1 MLFQKNDYVLVTGAN
16 RGIGK
21 STMIKFAENGAN
33 IFAHSRKYSDAFE
46 VLCRETEDTYGV
58 RIIPV
63 YFDLREPIEIQQGI
77 KTIRSYKVP
86 VTVLVNN
93 AGTVN
98 SVKLFQMTTMEE
110 IKESFEVNFFGA
122 MQLTQYISRM
132 MCSKKRGSIVN
143 IASCAALDGNT
154 GMFEYVS
161 SKGAMVSATKR
172 LAIELGAYGIRC
184 NAVAPGLTDTDMGN
198 QMSEE
203 LEKETVA
210 RTILNRKAR
219 PEEIAEMIV
228 FLASEKASFITGQI
242 VRVDG
247 GMIK

>member
-1 MLFQKNDYVLVTGAN
+1 MLFEENEYVLVTGSN

-21 STMIKFAENGAN
+21 STMLKFAENGAN
-33 IFAHSRKYSDAFE
+33 VFAHARKYSEDFDA
-46 VLCRETEDTYGV
+46 LCRETEKEYDV
-58 RIIPV
+58 CIVPI
-63 YFDLREPIEIQQGI
+63 YFDLCEPHEIQQAV

-86 VTVLVNN
+86 LTVLVNN
-93 AGTVN
+93 AGAVN
-98 SVKLFQMTTMEE
+98 TVKLFQMTTMKE

-132 MCSKKRGSIVN
+132 MCAMKRGSIVN
-143 IASCAALDGNT
+143 IVSCAALDGDT

-161 SKGAMVSATKR
+161 SKGAMVAATKR
-172 LAIELGAYGIRC
+172 LAIELGEYGIRC

-203 LEKETVA
+203 LERETVA

-219 PEEIAEMIV
+219 PEEIAEMVV
-228 FLASEKASFITGQI
+228 FLSSKKASFITGQI
-242 VRVDG
+242 IRVDG

>member
-1 MLFQKNDYVLVTGAN
+1 MLFEENEYVLVTGSN

-21 STMIKFAENGAN
+21 STMLKFAENGAN
-33 IFAHSRKYSDAFE
+33 VFAHARKYSEDFDA
-46 VLCRETEDTYGV
+46 LCRETEKEYDV
-58 RIIPV
+58 CIVPI
-63 YFDLREPIEIQQGI
+63 YFDLCEPHEIQQAV

-86 VTVLVNN
+86 LTVLVNN
-93 AGTVN
+93 VGAVN
-98 SVKLFQMTTMEE
+98 TVKLFQMTTMKE

-132 MCSKKRGSIVN
+132 MCAMKRGSIVN
-143 IASCAALDGNT
+143 IVSCAALDGDT

-172 LAIELGAYGIRC
+172 LAIELGKYGIRC

-203 LEKETVA
+203 LERETVA

-219 PEEIAEMIV
+219 PEEIAEMVV
-228 FLASEKASFITGQI
+228 FLSSKKASFITGQI
-242 VRVDG
+242 IRVDG